1 MNSGRKLIIHLI
13 ITGMLVFSGCSAPQ
27 DKSLIKPLYLRCEYK
42 VNPLGLEV
50 QKPRLSWNVL
60 AGDEKQRGLQQTAY
74 QILVSGNKK
83 KLLSGDGDL
92 WNSGKV
98 TSDQVAQVVYN
109 GAALTSGIE
118 CWWAVRVWDNN
129 DNASNWSEP
138 AKWSMGLLKSDDWS
152 AKWIGFEN
160 KMETNLPGATYWR
173 KELVPDHPI
182 SRAVVYTSALGDYEL
197 IINGKRVGEDYFNP
211 GWPEFRKRIYYHAYD
226 VTGMLHQ
233 GSNLLGGILS
243 TGWYAG
249 YIWSAPCNYGKDPKL
264 LVQLRIEYS
273 DGTTQTIGTDNSWKC
288 SYGPLLEADIQ
299 QGETYDARLEM
310 PGWDKAG
317 FDDSNW
323 NTPDLIFEVKADSG
337 VYKGQPYN
345 RKLESSPNVTVKVQ
359 QEIKPVKM
367 SQPKPG
373 VYIFDLGQNI
383 AGWARISA
391 KGPAGT
397 KIVMRFAGMLNP
409 DRTLYTEYLRDARAI
424 DTYILKGS
432 GKDEVWE
439 PRFTYHGF
447 QFVEITGYPGEPD
460 LDDITGV
467 VCNSDVPKVGSF
479 RCSDER
485 VNTLYSNCVRTLLA
499 NLVDLPTGCADRAER
514 LGWCAKGPIVYTWL
528 YTFDMGAFLNKW
540 MVDMADAQSLGA
552 SGSYLQVAP
561 IWGDIE
567 SPGWSDDGVCVPY
580 GLYKFYGD
588 TRIIENNYKSLT
600 TYINHIERNLTDYLR
615 TGPGYHP
622 TGEKFIGYGD
632 WLAIVEDRELHSDVL
647 NTLWNGW
654 SVNNMAEMAEA
665 IGRNEDAL
673 RYLQLLANMKN
684 AFDDAYVSSDGKI
697 KDDIQSE
704 YALGLYFGFIR
715 DDKIPLAVNQ
725 LVDDIL
731 SKSHTQMR
739 PDALLKNPVIP
750 PGHLTTGFHGTRAL
764 LPMLS
769 KYGQNDLAYRL
780 LLKDTYPSWL
790 YCVKNGATSVY
801 ERWDTWMPDK
811 GFQDSR
817 MNSFSMPDL
826 MASVIEW
833 LMADVS
839 GINSVGNGF
848 KEILIKP
855 NLGEGLSWAEAT
867 YKSINGTIAVN
878 WKKSDDGSFTM
889 QVTIPPN
896 TKATLSVPKNG
907 MDAVLIKESGQLV
920 WSKKC
925 FRGGVEGM
933 AEASEDTDYVNFK
946 VGSGVYDFK
955 VVREGNK

>member
-1 MNSGRKLIIHLI
+1 MIILVV
-13 ITGMLVFSGCSAPQ
+13 ITTTLGWFGCSALQ
-27 DKSLIKPLYLRCEYK
+27 AKGLISASYLRCEYK
-42 VNPLGLEV
+42 VSPQGLDV
-50 QKPRLSWNVL
+50 LKPRLSWNLKAVN
-60 AGDEKQRGLQQTAY
+60 EKERGLQQTAY
-74 QILVSGNKK
+74 QIIVASNRNKLSSGI
-83 KLLSGDGDL
+83 GDL

-98 TSDQVAQVVYN
+98 TSDQVAHVVYN

-129 DNASNWSEP
+129 GKASAWSES
-138 AKWSMGLLKSDDWS
+138 AKWSMGLLNTNEWS
-152 AKWIGFEN
+152 AKWIGYAN
-160 KMETNLPGATYWR
+160 KTETNLPGATYWR
-173 KELVPDHPI
+173 KEIVLDRPI
-182 SRAVVYTSALGDYEL
+182 SRAVVYASALGDYEL
-197 IINGKRVGEDYFNP
+197 TVNGKRVGEDYFNP
-211 GWPEFRKRIYYHAYD
+211 GWPEFRKRIYYYTYD
-226 VTGMLHQ
+226 VTDMLHK
-233 GSNLLGGILS
+233 GNNLLGGILS

-249 YIWSAPCNYGKDPKL
+249 YIWSGPYNYGKDPKL
-264 LVQLRIEYS
+264 LVQLTIEYV
-273 DGTTQTIGTDNSWKC
+273 DGTTQTFGTDNTWKC

-317 FDDSNW
+317 FNDSKW
-323 NTPDLIFEVKADSG
+323 NTPDLIGNVSADSG
-337 VYKGQPYN
+337 MYRGQSYN
-345 RKLESSPNVTVKVQ
+345 RILEASPNVTVKVQ
-359 QEIKPVKM
+359 HEVKPVKM

-383 AGWARISA
+383 AGWARIKA

-397 KIVMRFAGMLNP
+397 KIVIRFAGMLNP
-409 DRTLYTEYLRDARAI
+409 DGTLYTDYLRDARAI
-424 DTYILKGS
+424 DTYILKGA

-439 PRFTYHGF
+439 PKFTYHGF
-447 QFVEITGYPGEPD
+447 QFVEITGYPGEPS
-460 LDDITGV
+460 LEDITGV
-467 VCNSDVPKVGSF
+467 VCNSDVPRVGSF
-479 RCSDER
+479 SCSDER
-485 VNTLYSNCVRTLLA
+485 VNKLYSNCVRTLLA

-528 YTFDMGAFLNKW
+528 YTFDMGSFLKKW
-540 MVDMADAQSLGA
+540 MVDLTDAQSLGA

-561 IWGDIE
+561 IWGDVE

-588 TRIIENNYKSLT
+588 TRIIEENYKSLS
-600 TYINHIERNLTDYLR
+600 TYINHVENNLTAYLR

-622 TGEKFIGYGD
+622 TGEQFIGYGD

-654 SVNNMAEMAEA
+654 SVSNMAEMAKA
-665 IGRNEDAL
+665 IGKNEDASK
-673 RYLQLLANMKN
+673 YMKLLVNIKN
-684 AFDDAYVSSDGKI
+684 AFNDTYVSSDGKV

-715 DDKIPLAVNQ
+715 DEKIPLAVKQ

-731 SKSHTQMR
+731 NKSHTQMR
-739 PDALLKNPVIP
+739 PDALLQNPVIP

-764 LPMLS
+764 LPILS
-769 KYGQNDLAYRL
+769 KYGQNDLAYQL

-801 ERWDTWMPDK
+801 ERWDSWMPDK

-826 MASVIEW
+826 MASIIEW
-833 LMADVS
+833 LMADVG
-839 GINSVGNGF
+839 GIKSEGAGF

-855 NLGEGLSWAEAT
+855 YLGEGLSRAEAT

-878 WKKSDDGSFTM
+878 WKKSEDASLNM

-896 TKATLSVPKNG
+896 TKAIISVPKNG
-907 MDAVLIKESGQLV
+907 MEAVLIKEGGQIV
-920 WSKKC
+920 WSK
-925 FRGGVEGM
+925 RNMQTTVAGID
-933 AEASEDTDYVNFK
+933 EANEDSDYVNFN
-946 VGSGVYDFK
+946 VDSGVYDFN
-955 VVREGNK
+955 VVREDNK